1 MICSEMEG
9 VKVWSS
15 WKMERTQEMNQ
26 WAFW

>member
-9 VKVWSS
+9 VEVWSS
-15 WKMERTQEMNQ
+15 WKTERTQEMNQ